1 MDGSFCAE
9 SKEGGDAWRGAK
21 QSAAFS
27 DVLLCRQAVTQ
38 LIIVKA
44 DAKVPQHC
52 VRIARTPSGGS
63 ALLGQLLP
71 TEGKADESPLATV
84 GSYVPVRTCL
94 WRRWQCACSVGIPL
108 PWQWPSPVRAVASYL
123 CVARNARTPPARE
136 VALVPSMDEDGL
148 KRWRC
153 SNAQLQTTTAGAGGG
168 SGGAEAGAGS
178 AGTMPDPEATVTV
191 CWDFDK
197 SSTTEGQETKTA
209 PDARPYVVVMGGLL
223 VQV

>member
-1 MDGSFCAE
+1 
-9 SKEGGDAWRGAK
+9 
-21 QSAAFS
+21 
-27 DVLLCRQAVTQ
+27 
-38 LIIVKA
+38 
-44 DAKVPQHC
+44 
-52 VRIARTPSGGS
+52 
-63 ALLGQLLP
+63 
-71 TEGKADESPLATV
+71 
-84 GSYVPVRTCL
+84 
-94 WRRWQCACSVGIPL
+94 
-108 PWQWPSPVRAVASYL
+108 
-123 CVARNARTPPARE
+123 
-136 VALVPSMDEDGL
+136 MDEDGL